1 MVDTVGMAQ
10 AALGAAAARPGEPG
24 RSRVAAGGRVLEPGG
39 HGPAGHRLRLRRR
52 AAEPPV
58 VLDGDQSQVV
68 EHDRGR
74 LRVLGGPGTGK
85 STALVEAVADRV
97 RRPGVD
103 PDQILVLTFSRQAA
117 AELSDRIAHRTG
129 RTTGEPLVRT
139 LHSYAYALLRRDAE
153 RTGEAAP
160 RLLVAGDSDQ
170 MVRELLAGHA
180 ADGGGPWPAT
190 LWPALTS
197 ARFASS
203 LRDLMMRA
211 AERGLSPARIA
222 EWGRRRHRPEWQAA
236 GAFAREYQDVA
247 DLRQG
252 SSGFGAAL
260 DQAEL
265 TTAALAVLRDDAAL
279 AREQR
284 RFRRILVDEYQDVD
298 PAQAALV
305 ERLAVGADEFVVLGD
320 PDQSVFGFRGSDR
333 EALQTITVDRTV
345 VLATS
350 HRLPGAVL
358 GATRRLA
365 DRLPG
370 PAGHRALR
378 VPEPDADPTLPP
390 SSGGPLHA
398 PAGHAPDVRA
408 TGSPT
413 GGPVPGREGS
423 VEVRILSSP
432 ASEAAFVADE
442 LRRAHVH
449 DDVPWS
455 RMAVVMRSPAAGITA
470 LRRACS
476 TAGVPLVT
484 QETAPVLQ
492 LDPTVRAML
501 LVLRCAADP
510 AGLTAERATELLA
523 GPLGGLDAIALR
535 RLRRAVRSLRPVGPT
550 TGDELAAV
558 LLGAPLPDAVDDPER
573 SAVQHL
579 SRMLTGAQAEID
591 ATDAEQPLWSI
602 WEQSGLADRLLA
614 DVMAGGRPAAR
625 ADATLDAVVVLFRA
639 AAEFAERL
647 PMAGVRAFL
656 EVIDQKRLADAD
668 PARRVGLDGVRVL
681 SAHGAK
687 GLQWDVVAVSGAQ
700 EGRWPDLR
708 PRPDLLG
715 AGELL
720 AAAAGLPATVSV
732 PAATLADERRLFY
745 VACTRASRRLLVTAV
760 RSASDEP
767 SRFLA
772 ELVGPEVEIPVGW
785 PADRRGRRR
794 RGTQL
799 TDLVAELRRAVVDPH
814 EAPGTAARAAEQ
826 LARLAAAGVPGA
838 HPGQW
843 WGLAGPSTEAA
854 ALPTDRPV
862 AVSPSAVERITTCE
876 LRGVLQARGAGGP
889 TGTAQVEGILLH
901 ALVQGLADGVPRD
914 QLVGRV
920 DDFLAGQPQLAG
932 WLRARTRRGLLTM
945 LDAAEQWL
953 RENEQDRTPVGAEL
967 EVAADVPGGPD
978 GPAARV
984 AGRMDWLS
992 RRSDGTLVVTDFKTG
1007 ASLPTR
1013 AQVAE
1018 HAQLGAY
1025 QVALAD
1031 GAGARPADGGPDR
1044 VTGEPGGAELVYL
1057 RSGRPKVLSQPPLTE
1072 EQAHRWRE
1080 LILDSAGALT
1090 RTALT
1095 ATENRGCERCPVR
1108 SSCPLRDEG
1117 RQVTR

>member
-1 MVDTVGMAQ
+1 MVDTVGTAQ
-10 AALGAAAARPGEPG
+10 AALGVTAHPGGPG
-24 RSRVAAGGRVLEPGG
+24 RSRVSAGGRVLEPGPLMAPDG
-39 HGPAGHRLRLRRR
+39 SPGCRLRLRRR

-58 VLDGDQSQVV
+58 VLDDEQRAVV

-97 RRPGVD
+97 RRPAVD

-139 LHSYAYALLRRDAE
+139 LHSYAFALLRRDAD

-180 ADGGGPWPAT
+180 AEGGGPWPPS

-197 ARFASS
+197 ARFAAS

-265 TTAALAVLRDDAAL
+265 TTAALAVLRDDTAL
-279 AREQR
+279 ASEQR

-305 ERLAVGADEFVVLGD
+305 ERLADGADEFVVFGD

-333 EALQTITVDRTV
+333 EALQTVSVDRTI
-345 VLATS
+345 VLSTS
-350 HRLPGAVL
+350 HRLPEAVI

-370 PAGHRALR
+370 PAGHRTLR
-378 VPEPDADPTLPP
+378 LPTTLPESTLPP
-390 SSGGPLHA
+390 SSGGPLHPPRVAVPA
-398 PAGHAPDVRA
+398 PAV
-408 TGSPT
+408 
-413 GGPVPGREGS
+413 PVPGPSGS
-423 VEVRILSSP
+423 VEVRILASA

-442 LRRAHVH
+442 LRRAHIH
-449 DDVPWS
+449 DGVPWS
-455 RMAVVMRSPAAGITA
+455 RMAVLMRSPSAGITA

-492 LDPTVRAML
+492 LDPTVRAMV

-510 AGLTAERATELLA
+510 VGLTAERATELLT

-535 RLRRAVRSLRPVGPT
+535 RLRRAIRSRRPAGPT
-550 TGDELAAV
+550 TADELAAT
-558 LLGAPLPDAVDDPER
+558 LLGAPLPDSVADPER
-573 SAVQHL
+573 TAVHHL
-579 SRMLTGAQAEID
+579 SGMLDAARAQID
-591 ATDAEQPLWSI
+591 ATDAEQPLWAV
-602 WEQSGLADRLLA
+602 WELSGLADSLLA
-614 DVMAGGRPAAR
+614 DVLAGGRSGAR
-625 ADATLDAVVVLFRA
+625 ADATLDAVVTLFRTA
-639 AAEFAERL
+639 ADFAERL
-647 PMAGVRAFL
+647 PMAGVAAFL
-656 EVIDQKRLADAD
+656 ELIDQKRLADAD
-668 PARRVGLDGVRVL
+668 PARRVGADGVRVV

-687 GLQWDVVAVSGAQ
+687 GLQWDVVAVSGVQ
-700 EGRWPDLR
+700 ESRWPDLR
-708 PRPDLLG
+708 SRPDLLG

-720 AAAAGLPATVSV
+720 AAASGLPSTVSV

-745 VACTRASRRLLVTAV
+745 VACTRAGRRLLVTAV

-772 ELVGPEVEIPVGW
+772 ELVGADAEILFGW
-785 PADRRGRRR
+785 PVDRRGRRR

-799 TDLVAELRRAVVDPH
+799 TDLVAELRRAVVDPE

-826 LARLAAAGVPGA
+826 LARLATAGVPGA

-843 WGLAGPSTEAA
+843 WGLAGTSTDEP

-862 AVSPSAVERITTCE
+862 PVSPSAVERITTCE
-876 LRGVLQARGAGGP
+876 LRGVLQARGGGGP

-901 ALVQGLADGVPRD
+901 ALVQGLADGVPREE
-914 QLVGRV
+914 LVQRV
-920 DDFLAGQPQLAG
+920 DDFLTGQSQLAG

-953 RENEQDRTPVGAEL
+953 AENQQDRTPVGAEL
-967 EVAADVPGGPD
+967 EVVAEVPGGPET
-978 GPAARV
+978 PAARI

-992 RRSDGTLVVTDFKTG
+992 RRSDGSLVVTDFKTG
-1007 ASLPTR
+1007 ASVPTR

-1031 GAGARPADGGPDR
+1031 GAGARTAGTDADPGR
-1044 VTGEPGGAELVYL
+1044 VTGAPGGAELVYL
-1057 RSGRPKVLSQPPLTE
+1057 RSGRPKVLAQPPLTE
-1072 EQAHRWRE
+1072 EQAQRWRE